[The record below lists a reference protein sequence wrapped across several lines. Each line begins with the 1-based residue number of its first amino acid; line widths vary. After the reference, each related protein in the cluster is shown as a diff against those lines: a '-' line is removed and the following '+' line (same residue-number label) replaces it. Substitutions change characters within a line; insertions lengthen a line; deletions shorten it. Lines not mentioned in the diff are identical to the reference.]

1 MWSRCYERELWFG
14 IGRLGV
20 GWMRSCGLWKIWI
33 VCMGVAEGW
42 LGRARRSRW

>member
-1 MWSRCYERELWFG
+1 MWSRCYKGEVWFV
-14 IGRLGV
+14 IGGLGV